1 MPIWILKLVFK
12 PILLNIEHLVV
23 YVLFLL
29 RLTSSLSIRLGFY
42 EDLGKLFTFSRG
54 CSCVGSLNYSLVVV
68 DGHVRCRFNLERGG

>member
-29 RLTSSLSIRLGFY
+29 RLTSSLCIRLGFY
-42 EDLGKLFTFSRG
+42 EDLGKLFTFS
-54 CSCVGSLNYSLVVV
+54 
-68 DGHVRCRFNLERGG
+68 